1 MTLEQISNILNKS
14 IVPNVLGEG
23 ATISPTLD
31 NIVDLGTA
39 LNSMTADQFKTYLNE
54 FAAGVAKTFF
64 DTRDY
69 NPTALPIRIDTQEYG
84 GVVQSVKTDFTESRD
99 SVIYDLVDG
108 TVYNDVNKYFGTN
121 FNTKIYEKDMN
132 RGYVIS
138 IPRTM
143 YKKAFTSAADVRALT
158 AFIEKRLERTMRND
172 ESAMEHNLI
181 SALIKHGKRVDLVT
195 AYNNVVDNIATGE
208 GITGTDG
215 ANSVDLVTGQPV
227 HVTSANCMYNTHFMK
242 WALRTIKNVLESARF
257 ASKKYN
263 DGTINA
269 WLTDSVAI
277 FNSLFVNSV
286 DTIHGDLPK
295 EIATTPFWNSN
306 PTAVI
311 PDRETALAVKYNTD
325 TDWNVDELVASNNA
339 TIENVIGVVFDKY
352 AVGYTTTPIPNR
364 TSYNEHGDFY
374 NIFVDK
380 NVRYFIDTRNIAIV
394 FTLN

>member
-1 MTLEQISNILNKS
+1 MTLEQISNILNNS

-23 ATISPTLD
+23 AAISPTLD

-108 TVYNDVNKYFGTN
+108 TVYSDVNKYFGTN

-132 RGYVIS
+132 SGYVIS

-195 AYNNVVDNIATGE
+195 AYNNTVDSIATGE
-208 GITGTDG
+208 GITGTNGD
-215 ANSVDLVTGQPV
+215 NSVDLVTGQPV
-227 HVTSANCMYNTHFMK
+227 HVTSANCMYNAHFMK
-242 WALRTIKNVLESARF
+242 WALRTIKNVLENARF

-286 DTIHGDLPK
+286 DTMHGDLPAG
-295 EIATTPFWNSN
+295 ITTTPFWNSN

-311 PDRETALAVKYNTD
+311 PDRATALEVKYNTG
-325 TDWNVDELVASNNA
+325 TDWNVDDLETSDNA

-352 AVGYTTTPIPNR
+352 ACGYTTTPIPNR

-374 NIFVDK
+374 NIFADK